1 MKFSTTVKQR
11 PPPIIIPNN
20 NFSHKPITIITKK
33 SQSIKNYGTVPSAPK
48 GYNDGIKT
56 SQVFKNSVMENKTKV
71 IKNSVVE
78 NKSND
83 KIPNNSNKKK
93 HEGCFPDCFKYCI

>member
-1 MKFSTTVKQR
+1 MKISTTVKQR

-33 SQSIKNYGTVPSAPK
+33 SQSIKKYSAVPSAPK
-48 GYNDGIKT
+48 GYSDGIKT
-56 SQVFKNSVMENKTKV
+56 SQVFKSSVAENKT
-71 IKNSVVE
+71 
-78 NKSND
+78 ND